1 MNEGNSFRFDLWLYN
16 ELVKRGWTGADLARK
31 TGLSKVTIGQY
42 LGNDRMPNLRTFAL
56 ILDAFGKHLVI
67 EDN

>member
-1 MNEGNSFRFDLWLYN
+1 MNEGNMFRFDLWLYN
-16 ELVKRGWTGADLARK
+16 ELVKRQWTGADLARK
-31 TGLSKVTIGQY
+31 TGLSKVTVGQY
-42 LGNDRMPNLRTFAL
+42 LGNDRLPTLRSFQL

>member
-16 ELVKRGWTGADLARK
+16 EMVKRGWNGADLARK
-31 TGLSKVTIGQY
+31 TGLTKVTIGQY
-42 LGNDRMPNLRTFAL
+42 LGNDRLPTLKSFQL